1 MEDKN
6 IWFWVIGIAVIV
18 LLLGGWSVGSYG
30 MMGSNWGWGMM
41 GLGFMFLPMLLF
53 WGAVIWL
60 IVTLVNSAGKSRE
73 EREERGSPMEI
84 LKKRFAR
91 GELTKKQY
99 EEMKKELK

>member
-1 MEDKN
+1 MENEK
-6 IWFWVIGIAVIV
+6 IWFWVIGIAAIV
-18 LLLGGWSVGSYG
+18 LLLGGWGVGSYG

-60 IVTLVNSAGKSRE
+60 IVTLVNSASKGGHE
-73 EREERGSPMEI
+73 ESGSPVEI
-84 LKKRFAR
+84 LKKRFAK